1 MKKNLLLL
9 LTLFALKSSAQK
21 KPLDHTVY
29 DSWKSPGEKMISNNG
44 QYIVYTV
51 NPQEGDGELVIQNP
65 ISKYKKIIARGYNA
79 VITEDSRFL
88 ICKIKAV
95 FQDTRQAKIKKKKGD
110 DLPKDSMAIIAL
122 GVDSVWKSARIKNF
136 KTPEKAFGFV
146 AFQKEKALPD
156 SSKKLTDSLK
166 IKNNLLAKFADSV
179 IRKSIDSIKGK
190 ITKEELSVI
199 INNAAGQI
207 LQEGKDIAADAE
219 GDESAAGNATEGT
232 DLILKNLTN
241 NKETIFK
248 LVTEYLFDK
257 QGTRLLIETSKN
269 SKDSNSK
276 AFVLLYDLKDNS
288 TDTIMKTFNDAKSFA
303 FDEAGKQ
310 LSFVAERDSNEK
322 SLVKFYKLW
331 YYKTGQDSATIIAD
345 KASIGM
351 QLGFSI
357 SENAKIEF
365 SKDGKK
371 IFFGNAP
378 IRSPKDTT
386 LVDFE
391 IAKLDVWNYKD
402 DYLQPQ
408 QLKNLDKELK
418 RSYTAVYH
426 TDKNVMM
433 QLGNA
438 TAENITMVNEGN
450 ADWVL
455 GESNKGN
462 RVEAQWTGRT
472 RSNAYVINCITGI
485 RKPVFKNLYAN
496 AAASPAGN
504 FVFWYDEEKKNYF
517 TYELATG
524 ITRNVSSKIKLPLYD
539 EENDV
544 PDLPNNYGVMGWQQG
559 DSALYVYDQFD
570 AWKVSP
576 VDVFN
581 PSIISLNY
589 NSTVAGKLEAG
600 RIKNQITRYVSTDKE
615 DRFFT
620 AEKNYLFTLF
630 NRISKESGISF
641 RNINSPFDETQIN
654 YNGKAVTARHTLS
667 KNGLSF
673 IFSKENYLE
682 SPNFFYAD
690 LSKEKR
696 FPVFNKFGDITSK
709 IYPELE
715 QLSNINP
722 QQNEYNWGT
731 AELYTWK
738 TYTGKT
744 STGIVYKP
752 EGFDPKKKYPMICYF
767 YEKLS
772 NGVYSYQPPSPTPS
786 RLNISFFVSRGYI
799 VFAPDIYYTTGHPGN
814 DAYNH
819 IVSGARALVKAGFVD
834 STKIGIQGQSWGG
847 YQVAYLITKTKL
859 FKAAW
864 AGAPV
869 ANMTSAYG
877 GIRWESGLNRQFQ
890 YEKQQ
895 SRIGASLWDKPQLY
909 IENSPLFH
917 LPKVQTPLAIMHN
930 DADGAVPWYQGIELF
945 TGLKRLGKPVW
956 MLNYNGEAHNLV
968 ERRNRKDIQIR
979 EQQFFDWL
987 LKGEKPA
994 KWITEGVP
1002 AIDKGKDWGLD
1013 TE

>member
-1 MKKNLLLL
+1 MN
-9 LTLFALKSSAQK
+9 
-21 KPLDHTVY
+21 
-29 DSWKSPGEKMISNNG
+29 
-44 QYIVYTV
+44 
-51 NPQEGDGELVIQNP
+51 
-65 ISKYKKIIARGYNA
+65 
-79 VITEDSRFL
+79 
-88 ICKIKAV
+88 
-95 FQDTRQAKIKKKKGD
+95 
-110 DLPKDSMAIIAL
+110 
-122 GVDSVWKSARIKNF
+122 
-136 KTPEKAFGFV
+136 
-146 AFQKEKALPD
+146 
-156 SSKKLTDSLK
+156 
-166 IKNNLLAKFADSV
+166 
-179 IRKSIDSIKGK
+179 
-190 ITKEELSVI
+190 
-199 INNAAGQI
+199 
-207 LQEGKDIAADAE
+207 
-219 GDESAAGNATEGT
+219 
-232 DLILKNLTN
+232 
-241 NKETIFK
+241 
-248 LVTEYLFDK
+248 
-257 QGTRLLIETSKN
+257 
-269 SKDSNSK
+269 
-276 AFVLLYDLKDNS
+276 
-288 TDTIMKTFNDAKSFA
+288 
-303 FDEAGKQ
+303 
-310 LSFVAERDSNEK
+310 
-322 SLVKFYKLW
+322 
-331 YYKTGQDSATIIAD
+331 
-345 KASIGM
+345 
-351 QLGFSI
+351 
-357 SENAKIEF
+357 
-365 SKDGKK
+365 
-371 IFFGNAP
+371 
-378 IRSPKDTT
+378 
-386 LVDFE
+386 
-391 IAKLDVWNYKD
+391 
-402 DYLQPQ
+402 
-408 QLKNLDKELK
+408 
-418 RSYTAVYH
+418 
-426 TDKNVMM
+426 
-433 QLGNA
+433 
-438 TAENITMVNEGN
+438 
-450 ADWVL
+450 
-455 GESNKGN
+455 
-462 RVEAQWTGRT
+462 
-472 RSNAYVINCITGI
+472 
-485 RKPVFKNLYAN
+485 
-496 AAASPAGN
+496 
-504 FVFWYDEEKKNYF
+504 
-517 TYELATG
+517 
-524 ITRNVSSKIKLPLYD
+524 
-539 EENDV
+539 
-544 PDLPNNYGVMGWQQG
+544 
-559 DSALYVYDQFD
+559 
-570 AWKVSP
+570 
-576 VDVFN
+576 
-581 PSIISLNY
+581 
-589 NSTVAGKLEAG
+589 
-600 RIKNQITRYVSTDKE
+600 
-615 DRFFT
+615 
-620 AEKNYLFTLF
+620 
-630 NRISKESGISF
+630 ISF